1 MAIFFPLTPPD
12 SRALFM
18 LFIEVCT
25 FERTSL
31 RVTTVSLVES
41 AKKKVSLKTMVCFI
55 ENLKYIVLTNESE

>member
-41 AKKKVSLKTMVCFI
+41 AKS
-55 ENLKYIVLTNESE
+55 